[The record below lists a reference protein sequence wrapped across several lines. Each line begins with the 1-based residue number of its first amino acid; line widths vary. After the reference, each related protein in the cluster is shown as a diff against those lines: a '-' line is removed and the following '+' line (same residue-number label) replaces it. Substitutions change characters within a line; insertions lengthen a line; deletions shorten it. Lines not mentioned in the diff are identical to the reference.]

1 MYAQQRRITAEHDS
15 REEEEQRLASIVCDL
30 EQERLAERAS
40 LEERQRSLE
49 AELASLRTFL
59 ARKWELQGELEAL
72 QHELDNG
79 AVQHTAALHSMRAQV
94 AAERE
99 TRRREMEERIAAA
112 RRSVAVELHHQ
123 LGTRAKAQVAENRQL
138 ADELRFQC
146 SEVDKLRAVHAAT
159 VQDNKRLLHELRGL
173 SAAGTELVHTSTSL
187 QGVIKDLHSQL
198 QSATATAADPLL
210 MSPVRGD
217 AASDSSIAAAQQQQ
231 QQCDSEAQQRAMQQ
245 HLAHCISE
253 TTAQAVKE
261 EAAAAALQT
270 ELQAVEGHNAQT
282 AELRAELL
290 ALTQQ
295 CCNAASQSNN
305 DTAAIEAWPLREQ
318 LVPHNPSDS
327 DSSSIAQA
335 LLALLNDR
343 TAAATA
349 ALSTAEQ
356 QLGRL
361 PLISS
366 AEGRRRQQR
375 TGIPSWDNA
384 LAPAIRQV
392 KRSSTRSVAVQTLS
406 YKQQRLCALAAGS
419 SSSCGGCACCAAK
432 ASTASLRKACDAD
445 VLIIDDSLTAAAA
458 AVDSSS
464 GTKHLHHGTAAHYR
478 AITMRTLHTA
488 VDSRLLHNPFP
499 PRRAVISS
507 NKSSNSSSSTRKQS
521 MKGRTAFVSQR
532 GDSLAGTSLAESSIQ
547 GSIQGSIGS
556 ITTA

>member
-1 MYAQQRRITAEHDS
+1 
-15 REEEEQRLASIVCDL
+15 L
-30 EQERLAERAS
+30 EV
-40 LEERQRSLE
+40 
-49 AELASLRTFL
+49 ELASLRTFL

-79 AVQHTAALHSMRAQV
+79 AVQHTAALHSMRAQF

-123 LGTRAKAQVAENRQL
+123 LGARAKAQVAENKQL
-138 ADELRFQC
+138 AEELRFQC

-173 SAAGTELVHTSTSL
+173 SAAGAELVHTSTSL

-198 QSATATAADPLL
+198 HSATATADDPLL

-231 QQCDSEAQQRAMQQ
+231 QQCDSEAQQRALQQ
-245 HLAHCISE
+245 HFAHCVSE
-253 TTAQAVKE
+253 TTAQAVRE
-261 EAAAAALQT
+261 EATAAALQA
-270 ELQAVEGHNAQT
+270 ELQAVARHNAQT
-282 AELRAELL
+282 AKLRAELL

-295 CCNAASQSNN
+295 CCNAANQPHN
-305 DTAAIEAWPLREQ
+305 DSAAATEAWPLREHR
-318 LVPHNPSDS
+318 VPLNPSDS
-327 DSSSIAQA
+327 DGSSIAQT

-343 TAAATA
+343 TATTTTA
-349 ALSTAEQ
+349 ALTTAEQ
-356 QLGRL
+356 QAGRL

-392 KRSSTRSVAVQTLS
+392 KRSSTRSAAVQTLS
-406 YKQQRLCALAAGS
+406 YKQQRLCAVAAGS
-419 SSSCGGCACCAAK
+419 SSSSGGCACCAAK
-432 ASTASLRKACDAD
+432 ASTASLRTACDAD
-445 VLIIDDSLTAAAA
+445 VLIINDSSTAAAA
-458 AVDSSS
+458 AAIESSS
-464 GTKHLHHGTAAHYR
+464 GAKQLHHGTAAHYR
-478 AITMRTLHTA
+478 AITMRTLHTD
-488 VDSRLLHNPFP
+488 VDARLLHNPFP
-499 PRRAVISS
+499 PRRAIISS
-507 NKSSNSSSSTRKQS
+507 NKSNSSSRKQS

>member
-1 MYAQQRRITAEHDS
+1 
-15 REEEEQRLASIVCDL
+15 VCDL

-79 AVQHTAALHSMRAQV
+79 AVQHTAALHTMRAQF

-138 ADELRFQC
+138 TQELRFQC

-159 VQDNKRLLHELRGL
+159 VQDNKRLLQELRGL
-173 SAAGTELVHTSTSL
+173 SAAGAELVHTSTSL
-187 QGVIKDLHSQL
+187 QSAIKHLHAQL
-198 QSATATAADPLL
+198 ESAATATDPLL

-217 AASDSSIAAAQQQQ
+217 AACDSIAAAQQQQQ

-253 TTAQAVKE
+253 TTAQAVRE
-261 EAAAAALQT
+261 ETAAATLQT
-270 ELQAVEGHNAQT
+270 ELHAVERHTAQT
-282 AELRAELL
+282 AMLRAELL
-290 ALTQQ
+290 ALTEQ
-295 CCNAASQSNN
+295 CCTDARQSNSS
-305 DTAAIEAWPLREQ
+305 AAIEAWPLREYR
-318 LVPHNPSDS
+318 VPHNPSDS
-327 DSSSIAQA
+327 DSSSIALA
-335 LLALLNDR
+335 LLALLNNR
-343 TAAATA
+343 TAAAAA
-349 ALSTAEQ
+349 ALTTAEQ
-356 QLGRL
+356 QSGRL

-406 YKQQRLCALAAGS
+406 YKQQRLCAVAAGS
-419 SSSCGGCACCAAK
+419 SSGGCACCAAK

-445 VLIIDDSLTAAAA
+445 VLIIDDSTAAAA
-458 AVDSSS
+458 VADSSGGS
-464 GTKHLHHGTAAHYR
+464 SAKHLHHGTAAHYR
-478 AITMRTLHTA
+478 AVTMRTLHTD
-488 VDSRLLHNPFP
+488 VDTRLLHNPFP
-499 PRRAVISS
+499 PRRAVVSS
-507 NKSSNSSSSTRKQS
+507 NKSTSSSSSSRKQS
-521 MKGRTAFVSQR
+521 LKGRTAFVSQR